1 MIRSM
6 TGFGKA
12 IVETSGKNISVEIRS
27 LNSKQTDINTRIPW
41 VYKEKEIELRNILS
55 RELERGKIDLF
66 IFVDILEDQNVPVI
80 NKSVVKN
87 YYRQLNDIAGELYID
102 SPDQLLP
109 VIMRLPDTLRTEKE
123 KLSEKEWKILQD
135 LIKDA
140 IGMIDDYRK
149 EEGKAMETDII
160 TRITNIQSFLD
171 DIEPH
176 EKQRIVTLRE
186 KLVNNLSS
194 IPNQNIDMNR
204 FEQELIFYL
213 EKLDLN
219 EEKVRLKKHCDYFLE
234 TINAGNSNG
243 KKLGFISQ
251 EIGREINTIGSKA
264 NDATIQKIVV
274 KMKDELEKIKEQVL
288 NIL

>member
-1 MIRSM
+1 M
-6 TGFGKA
+6 TGFGKS
-12 IVETSGKNISVEIRS
+12 IVETSGKKISIEIRS
-27 LNSKQTDINTRIPW
+27 LNSKQIDINTRMPW

-66 IFVDILEDQNVPVI
+66 ISADILEDQSVPTI

-123 KLSEKEWKILQD
+123 ELSEKEWAVLKD
-135 LIKDA
+135 LIIDA
-140 IGMIDDYRK
+140 IRMIDGYRK

-160 TRITNIQSFLD
+160 TRITNILSFLN
-171 DIEPH
+171 DIEPF
-176 EKQRIVTLRE
+176 EKQRITTIRE
-186 KLVNNLSS
+186 KLINSLKS
-194 IPNQNIDMNR
+194 IPNEKIDMNR
-204 FEQELIFYL
+204 FEQELILYL

-251 EIGREINTIGSKA
+251 EIGREVNTIGSKA
-264 NDATIQKIVV
+264 NDAAIQKIVV